1 MNLVYGIVTEM
12 FEDNG
17 VKMGKIRVGAAF
29 TKVPLALVPEVE
41 VGDTVLITDGVAVTK
56 VQEETKEN

>member
-1 MNLVYGIVTEM
+1 MNLVYGTIIEV
-12 FEDNG
+12 FEEDG
-17 VKMGKIRVGAAF
+17 VRFGKIRVGAAF

-41 VGDTVLITDGVAVTK
+41 VGDTVLITDGVAVNK